1 MNDKPMFWTV
11 FKADLL
17 FTLCSVTVS
26 ILVTLAIAFW
36 RKRKRKK
43 ALASPAPKHEGPKM
57 IMFGGEMPKPEHCPL
72 CGRDWPLPGP
82 VPPPP
87 APPAPPAI

>member
-1 MNDKPMFWTV
+1 MFWTV

-36 RKRKRKK
+36 RKKKRAK
-43 ALASPAPKHEGPKM
+43 LQASPVQKHEGPRM

-82 VPPPP
+82 VPPAA